1 MSTETSDVPVNN
13 DNLREGTFS
22 QVEQIFGNDKA
33 DLKDFLR
40 LVDTDL
46 TEITDELKLVAA
58 EKSLDRY
65 RAVRHNTLTSV
76 RLFGLGTLDKL
87 LDTGLGLLRT
97 GRPEQIEV
105 HIAETLTEIAR
116 FRKLLRKRI

>member
-76 RLFGLGTLDKL
+76 RLFGLGTLDNL

-97 GRPEQIEV
+97 GRTEQIEV